1 MWRGQHVQ
9 TIIPTRSNTVPR
21 YACLYLRPFA
31 TRFRAAARMRAI
43 ARAMRPLGA
52 TVALHAGE
60 ARSPIGQVRIRER
73 ENTVGVVMLSAWN
86 KLVMLIEWALG
97 SIFTWEGV
105 ELVDT
110 DNASWQS
117 TFRELAFRSRW
128 IVMDVS
134 APNDGLDYE
143 AEFIADMDLA
153 DRLILLHNPSL
164 APHVNAEQHVDR
176 LRSGRARIP
185 IITYNTWRLRDLTK
199 RLEQQARRY

>member
-1 MWRGQHVQ
+1 MAL
-9 TIIPTRSNTVPR
+9 SNTTAFNPAGGEAVI
-21 YACLYLRPFA
+21 YAYGLCGIR
-31 TRFRAAARMRAI
+31 RAAITQEHLADARMA
-43 ARAMRPLGA
+43 ANL
-52 TVALHAGE
+52 
-60 ARSPIGQVRIRER
+60 
-73 ENTVGVVMLSAWN
+73 MLSAWN

-153 DRLILLHNPSL
+153 DRLILLYNPSL